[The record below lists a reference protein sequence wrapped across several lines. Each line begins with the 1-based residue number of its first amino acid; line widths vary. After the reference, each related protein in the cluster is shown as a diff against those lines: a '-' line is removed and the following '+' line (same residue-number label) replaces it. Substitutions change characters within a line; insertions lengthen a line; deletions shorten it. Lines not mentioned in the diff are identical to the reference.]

1 MNTEMLDR
9 EFLHHLTILFVE
21 DEEITLEMSTEY
33 LSRFCGILLT
43 ARNGAEGLEVYR
55 TKRPDIIITDIHMP
69 VMDGL
74 TMAAEIRTLDRS
86 IPIIML
92 TAFEQASYLK
102 RAIDIGVDKYVTKP
116 LDITCFFRTLLDC
129 VQRLRIK
136 HELQESEERFR
147 QMFQNSPNPHLLV
160 CDGVFVD
167 CNRATEQLL
176 QCDRQEICGRHPDD
190 FSPRY
195 QPDGRLSSESAAE
208 IFAKVH
214 CSGTHTFE
222 WLHQRLDGSQL
233 WGDVSLVTFEMHG
246 RQVIYCS
253 LRDISVQ
260 KQLEQEQQRQAE
272 ELRAYYQKLEEQ
284 ELFTH
289 SALDGL
295 GAHICVIDSQGE
307 IILTNRNWEGF
318 AAENGAAPG
327 SCGVGTNYLA
337 ACIKS
342 CGEGDTD
349 FVHFSDAITAVISG
363 TKSGHRMEYPCHS
376 PTEQRWFLC
385 TISPFTVAGVRYA
398 VISHENITALKQIEA
413 ELIENEK
420 QLLSFND
427 QLEIRIAEEVGKSRE
442 KDSMLQHQDKMSS
455 IGQLAAGVAHE
466 INNPMGYIISNLASL
481 SKYVDKLTT
490 YLDATEQCFDESE
503 SGIREYLARE
513 RKKYKIDRI
522 RQDLPELIAETREG
536 ADRVRTIVQDLKN
549 LSRLATSTCEFSDI
563 NKGLESTLSIA
574 WNELK
579 YKATVNREFGQLPP
593 VWCNMGQLNQV
604 FLNILVNAAHAI
616 EGLGEIRIVTRAEAE
631 SVKIAISDSGCGIA
645 PEHVRRIFDPFFT
658 TKEVGKGTGL
668 GLAIAYD
675 IVVDKHGGS
684 INVASEIGTGT
695 TFTITLPVKREK
707 EDVICEP
714 ACN

>member
-9 EFLHHLTILFVE
+9 EFLQHLTILFVE
-21 DEEITLEMSTEY
+21 DEEITFEMSTEY
-33 LSRFCGILLT
+33 LSRFCGLLLT

-55 TKRPDIIITDIHMP
+55 TKQPDIIITDIHMP

-86 IPIIML
+86 IPIILL

-147 QMFQNSPNPHLLV
+147 QMFRNSPDPQILV

-167 CNRATEQLL
+167 CNRATEQLW
-176 QCDRQEICGRHPDD
+176 QCDRQEICGRRPED

-195 QPDGRLSSESAAE
+195 QPDGRLSSESAVE

-222 WLHQRLDGSQL
+222 WLHQRRDGSQF
-233 WGDVSLVTFEMHG
+233 WGDVSLVTFEMQG
-246 RQVIYCS
+246 RQVIYSS

-272 ELRAYYQKLEEQ
+272 ELRAYYQKLQEQ

-289 SALDGL
+289 STLDGL
-295 GAHICVIDSQGE
+295 GAHICVIDRQGE
-307 IILTNRNWEGF
+307 IILTNRSWDGF
-318 AAENGAAPG
+318 AVENGAAPG

-337 ACIKS
+337 VCIKS
-342 CGEGDTD
+342 CGEDDTD
-349 FVHFSDAITAVISG
+349 YVHFFDAIAAVISG

-420 QLLSFND
+420 QLHSFND
-427 QLEIRIAEEVGKSRE
+427 RLEIRIAEEVGKNRE
-442 KDSMLQHQDKMSS
+442 KDILLLHQDKMSS

-466 INNPMGYIISNLASL
+466 INNPMAFIASNLVTLNGYVESL
-481 SKYVDKLTT
+481 SEFHRL
-490 YLDATEQCFDESE
+490 F
-503 SGIREYLARE
+503 
-513 RKKYKIDRI
+513 
-522 RQDLPELIAETREG
+522 QDLLEKNGTVQELVVLEEATTKLDIAFILEDISPLIAESSEG
-536 ADRVRTIVQDLKN
+536 ATRVKQIVHDLKGFARTDD
-549 LSRLATSTCEFSDI
+549 SSFELADLNDCVRS
-563 NKGLESTLSIA
+563 
-574 WNELK
+574 
-579 YKATVNREFGQLPP
+579 TVNLVRNEIKYVAELDLQLGDIPQIS
-593 VWCNMGQLNQV
+593 CSSNQLSQV
-604 FLNILVNAAHAI
+604 IINLLVNAAHSI
-616 EGLGEIRIVTRAEAE
+616 DSHGSITVTTRQVDDTVVL
-631 SVKIAISDSGCGIA
+631 SVRDTGKGMT
-645 PEHVRRIFDPFFT
+645 EEVRKRIFEPFYT
-658 TKEVGKGTGL
+658 TKGVGKGTGL
-668 GLAIAYD
+668 GLSISYS
-675 IVVDKHGGS
+675 IIKKHGGEIS
-684 INVASEIGTGT
+684 VESEPGKGTI
-695 TFTITLPVKREK
+695 FSVTLPIHERQ
-707 EDVICEP
+707 EDP
-714 ACN
+714 A